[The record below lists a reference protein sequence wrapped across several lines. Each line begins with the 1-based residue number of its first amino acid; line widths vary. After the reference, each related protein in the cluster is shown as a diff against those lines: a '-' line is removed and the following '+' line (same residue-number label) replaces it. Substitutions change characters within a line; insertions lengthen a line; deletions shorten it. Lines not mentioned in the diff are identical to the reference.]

1 MECPGDPAGVLKGR
15 EEEVSFLVG
24 VGGEEFLGEGIAI
37 VQEMQYLERL
47 GQQKE
52 NVLSFLF

>member
-24 VGGEEFLGEGIAI
+24 VGGGEFLGEGIAI
-37 VQEMQYLERL
+37 VQEMQYLED
-47 GQQKE
+47 
-52 NVLSFLF
+52 